1 MMKYILL
8 LGVLFLPLA
17 VLSRK
22 VSGASSFVTPG
33 RVIRVSLFLLAVV
46 LAIAAI
52 SLFFGSSPIDV
63 AAAVRWL
70 LSGADT
76 VHPWSATDQTI
87 LFSIRLPR
95 IVFAGIVGGSL
106 AAAGVVFQ
114 GLLRNPL
121 ADPYILGISS
131 GAAVGALCALLLGVA
146 FAPGVS
152 GSAFLGALLTVILVY
167 GIARTR
173 TELHSATLLLAG
185 VIVNAFFGA
194 VIMFLI
200 ATAGDKKLHNAMFWL
215 MGDLSLALW
224 PEIFLAGVFL
234 LVGFVLIFINARALN
249 LIAVSEETAGQL
261 GVPVE
266 RTKTLLLLAAS
277 LITGVA
283 VSVSGIIGF
292 AGLIVPHLMRMLLG
306 SDHRLL
312 LPSSVLFGGAFL
324 MVADTLARTILAP
337 SELPV
342 GVITAL
348 CGAPYFIYLLRRKG

>member
-1 MMKYILL
+1 MLKYFFLL
-8 LGVLFLPLA
+8 AVLFLPL
-17 VLSRK
+17 VFLSRK
-22 VSGASSFVTPG
+22 GGAASPSVSAG
-33 RVIRVSLFLLAVV
+33 RVMRVSLFLLAVV
-46 LAIAAI
+46 GAVAAI
-52 SLFFGSSPIDV
+52 SLFFGSSPVDV
-63 AAAVRWL
+63 AATLKWL
-70 LSGADT
+70 LQGADRAG
-76 VHPWSATDQTI
+76 SLSSTDQTI

-95 IVFAGIVGGSL
+95 IVFAGIVGGAL

-131 GAAVGALCALLLGVA
+131 GAAVGALCALLLGIG

-152 GSAFLGALLTVILVY
+152 GSAFLGAAFTVVLVY

-224 PEIFLAGVFL
+224 PEILLAGFFL
-234 LVGFVLIFINARALN
+234 SAGFILIFLHARALN

-266 RTKTLLLLAAS
+266 RTKTVLLGAAS
-277 LITGVA
+277 LVTGVA

-312 LPSSVLFGGAFL
+312 LPASVLFGAAFL
-324 MVADTLARTILAP
+324 IVADTLARTILAP

-348 CGAPYFIYLLRRKG
+348 CGAPYFIYLLRRRG

>member
-1 MMKYILL
+1 MLKMVLL
-8 LGVLFLPLA
+8 LGVLFLPLFA
-17 VLSRK
+17 FSRK
-22 VSGASSFVTPG
+22 ARKTGGFMTPG
-33 RVIRVSLFLLAVV
+33 RVIRVSLFLFMVFLIVGI
-46 LAIAAI
+46 L
-52 SLFFGSSPIDV
+52 SLFFGASSIDV
-63 AAAVRWL
+63 LGLLQWL
-70 LSGADT
+70 LSGGGAA
-76 VHPWSATDQTI
+76 HPFSATDQTI
-87 LFSIRLPR
+87 LLSIRLPR
-95 IVFAGIVGGSL
+95 IVFAGIVGGAL
-106 AAAGVVFQ
+106 GAAGVVFQ

-121 ADPYILGISS
+121 ADPYILGVSS

-152 GSAFLGALLTVILVY
+152 GSAFLGALITILLVY
-167 GIARTR
+167 GIARTHKD
-173 TELHSATLLLAG
+173 LQSATLLLAG

-224 PEIFLAGVFL
+224 PEIVLAGFIL
-234 LVGFVLIFINARALN
+234 LAGFVVIFVHARPLN
-249 LIAVSEETAGQL
+249 LLAVSEETAGQL

-277 LITGVA
+277 LVTGVV

-292 AGLIVPHLMRMLLG
+292 TGLIVPHLMRMLLG

-312 LPSSVLFGGAFL
+312 LPASVLFGGAFL
-324 MVADTLARTILAP
+324 IAADTIARTILAP

-348 CGAPYFIYLLRRKG
+348 CGAPYFIYLLRGGR

>member
-1 MMKYILL
+1 LKFIILL
-8 LGVLFLPLA
+8 MVLFLPL
-17 VLSRK
+17 VFLSRK
-22 VSGASSFVTPG
+22 GGVASPSVSAG
-33 RVIRVSLFLLAVV
+33 RVIRVSIFLLAVV
-46 LAIAAI
+46 LTVAVI

-63 AAAVRWL
+63 VSAMKWL
-70 LSGADT
+70 LQGADAAG
-76 VHPWSATDQTI
+76 PLSSTDQTI

-131 GAAVGALCALLLGVA
+131 GAAVGALCALLLGVG

-173 TELHSATLLLAG
+173 AELHSATLLLAG

-224 PEIFLAGVFL
+224 PEIFLAGLFL
-234 LVGFVLIFINARALN
+234 LAGLVIIFVNARALN

-261 GVPVE
+261 GVHVE
-266 RTKTLLLLAAS
+266 RTKTILLGAAS

-312 LPSSVLFGGAFL
+312 LPASVLFGGGFL
-324 MVADTLARTILAP
+324 IVADTLARTILAP

-348 CGAPYFIYLLRRKG
+348 CGAPYFIYLLRRRG